1 MPRYKIITLI
11 DITRT
16 GATKNNGT
24 QFQVSQQHNFN
35 SLRQAIELRSNVQ
48 WQTDPLKLNGQLPDN
63 IDGKSVYWTWEFEV
77 ERDEVFLHENNHV
90 KLLLDDLNGVPIIPD
105 LENNIEITPAAI
117 QTYGNNINTWAVI
130 L

>member
-48 WQTDPLKLNGQLPDN
+48 WHTDPLKLNGQLPDN

>member
-24 QFQVSQQHNFN
+24 QFQISQQHNFN

-48 WQTDPLKLNGQLPDN
+48 WHTDPLKLNGQLPDN

>member
-16 GATKNNGT
+16 GATKNNGS
-24 QFQVSQQHNFN
+24 QFQLNQQHNFN
-35 SLRQAIELRSNVQ
+35 SLRQAIELRSNVY
-48 WQTDPLKLNGQLPDN
+48 WYNDPIKLNGQLPNN
-63 IDGKSVYWTWEFEV
+63 IEGKSIYWTWEFDV
-77 ERDEVFLHENNHV
+77 ERDEIFLDNNNPV

-105 LENNIEITPAAI
+105 LENNSDISPAAI
-117 QTYGNNINTWAVI
+117 QTYGKQVNTWAVM